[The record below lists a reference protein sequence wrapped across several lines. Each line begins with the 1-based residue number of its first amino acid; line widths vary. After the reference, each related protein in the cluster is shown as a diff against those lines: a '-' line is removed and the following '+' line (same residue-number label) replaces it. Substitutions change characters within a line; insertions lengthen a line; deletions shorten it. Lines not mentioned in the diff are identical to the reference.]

1 MTRIGI
7 GTALSLRSA
16 QSARLHELVKL
27 PIRALLSWRIREL
40 CCGNDAYFRASHFPG
55 DSCVA
60 ARCIGPEVTA
70 FRCASR
76 QVRRANRWSMDHRRG
91 IELYARLHRVSSFP
105 YGTRVCEAVGR
116 LGRRRSLLGGCMPR
130 QRSAISA
137 ERLQRGGREGHR
149 AAQGALLESGKV
161 MIENLTRE
169 QYDTVLRQDFVTFAA
184 RCFHDLRGKPLLATL
199 LPRVARWGQA
209 WRRVTEGRR
218 NRSSALGK
226 AFRSGGT
233 ASSNPPSSS
242 GESLANWARTPSAD
256 VRRRLSGSYPKPR
269 LTRLKHRFWQR
280 YVSAM
285 AYGPRIAVLAPRR
298 WCRGPS

>member
-60 ARCIGPEVTA
+60 ARFIGPEVTA
-70 FRCASR
+70 FPCASR

-137 ERLQRGGREGHR
+137 ERLTHHQNHARRRPYLRRGVPPQSRSKTGHCSASR
-149 AAQGALLESGKV
+149 KPMVHFTDSSPEQSGFK
-161 MIENLTRE
+161 
-169 QYDTVLRQDFVTFAA
+169 
-184 RCFHDLRGKPLLATL
+184 
-199 LPRVARWGQA
+199 
-209 WRRVTEGRR
+209 
-218 NRSSALGK
+218 RSSPWRGA
-226 AFRSGGT
+226 
-233 ASSNPPSSS
+233 PSSRGNS
-242 GESLANWARTPSAD
+242 FDCGDLSPSSYARA
-256 VRRRLSGSYPKPR
+256 L
-269 LTRLKHRFWQR
+269 
-280 YVSAM
+280 
-285 AYGPRIAVLAPRR
+285 
-298 WCRGPS
+298 